1 MKTILNGASGVALL
15 MGLVG
20 GAFPAWGQMPEVV
33 VTVAGSGPQEAT
45 TQGGDQA
52 SAASQPAADEAD
64 DSSRVVITGTSI
76 RGVPPTGSNL
86 ISVSRDD
93 IETLGAANTPDILAT
108 VPQLNSFNTAPQA
121 SIGGFGSFAPGMRG
135 LSANATLPLM
145 NGHRLVAA
153 AANETNP
160 DFPLIPSLAL
170 ERVEVVAD
178 GASAIYGSDA
188 VAGVVNF
195 ITRRGFSGFE
205 VSAAYGV
212 ADEYHSGNIGAVYGT
227 DWGSGS
233 ALVAYQY
240 TENDNIM
247 GRDRDYRSQDFRPFG
262 GIDTRSTSCPDAN
275 VLVNTTAFAVNY
287 AAPGLAPNTRNFCDA
302 GAPADLF
309 PASRIHALFA
319 SGEQDIADGITVWAE
334 ALITDRKDELRAAL
348 PVQSALIANTNPF
361 FRQPAGT
368 GATLEFVSF
377 RPDNL
382 VGADHFLNTDNRE
395 VGNTSAGV
403 DFELPGNF
411 NLSVYGTFDWA
422 ENVAFIPSINTAA
435 LGAAAAGT
443 TTATALDPFGTGTS
457 PAVVSAILNS
467 ATSVDNEQRTSLA
480 AVKLDGPLFQMPGG
494 EAKVAVGAELR
505 RETFKQAGFVG
516 ASPVPESLDR
526 DVKSLFAEVFVP
538 IIGEG
543 NQAPLMKSLDLSLSG
558 RYDDYSD
565 FGSTTNPKVGINWV
579 PADGLLVR
587 GSYGTS
593 FRAPG
598 TRQLGATVGAYY
610 LDAANSAV
618 FANDP
623 TRGTAQVNTVYLLG
637 GNRGLQP
644 EDATTYSFGVDYNPA
659 FLPDLRTS
667 LTYYSL
673 DYSGVIGTPSAVL
686 VFSDPTL
693 ASVVYRNPSSTQL
706 ASLLALGVPVNLPTP
721 LPTIGNF
728 LDLRVNNLGVRE
740 TDGLDF
746 DVNYTWTTAFGS
758 VFADLAGNYILNF
771 DTKASPSSTVANALD
786 LGVPQATVRGTLGVQ
801 AGPFSVTGFVNY
813 REGVKANFA
822 TPTGVSS
829 YQADPYT
836 TADLRLT
843 WTLPDSGLTS
853 GTALTLQVNDIFDET
868 PPFFPATDGIGG
880 AYNPIGRYVAVNL
893 RKAF

>member
-1 MKTILNGASGVALL
+1 M
-15 MGLVG
+15 
-20 GAFPAWGQMPEVV
+20 
-33 VTVAGSGPQEAT
+33 
-45 TQGGDQA
+45 
-52 SAASQPAADEAD
+52 SQPGEGISPPSTEAEGED
-64 DSSRVVITGTSI
+64 QDRVIITGSSI

-86 ISVSRDD
+86 ISVSRED
-93 IETLGAANTPDILAT
+93 IETVGAANTPDLLAS

-135 LSANATLPLM
+135 LPANATLPLM

-160 DFPLIPSLAL
+160 DFPLIPGLAL

-178 GASAIYGSDA
+178 GSSAIYGSDA

-195 ITRRGFSGFE
+195 ITRKRFSGLE
-205 VSAAYGV
+205 VSATYGQ
-212 ADEYHSGNIGAVYGT
+212 ADEYTSGNIGAVYGAVW
-227 DWGSGS
+227 DSGS
-233 ALVAYQY
+233 ALLAYQY
-240 TENDNIM
+240 TENDDIM
-247 GRDRDYRSQDFRPFG
+247 GRDRDYRLQDFRPYG
-262 GIDTRSTSCPDAN
+262 GVDTRSTSCPSPN
-275 VLVNTTAFAVNY
+275 VLVNSTFFAVNY
-287 AAPGLAPNTRNFCDA
+287 AAPALAPGTQNFCDA

-309 PASRIHALFA
+309 PSSRVHAVFGSA
-319 SGEQDIADGITVWAE
+319 EQDVGEGITVWAE
-334 ALITDRKDELRAAL
+334 ALLTDRKDELRAAL

-361 FRQPAGT
+361 FKAPPGS

-382 VGADHFLNTDNRE
+382 VGSDHFLNTDKRQ

-403 DFELPGNF
+403 DFELPGDF
-411 NLSVYGTFDWA
+411 KLSVYGTFDWA
-422 ENVAFIPSINTAA
+422 ENVAFIPSIDTAA

-467 ATSVDNEQRTSLA
+467 ATSVDNEQRTNLGA
-480 AVKLDGPLFQMPGG
+480 IKLDGPLIDLPGG
-494 EAKVAVGAELR
+494 ALKVALGAELR

-516 ASPVPESLDR
+516 ASPVPENLDR
-526 DVKSLFAEVFVP
+526 DVRSVFAEAFIP
-538 IIGEG
+538 LIGAA
-543 NQAPLMKSLDLSLSG
+543 NAAPFMQSLDLSLSS

-565 FGSTTNPKVGINWV
+565 FGSTTNPKIGINWA

-610 LDAANSAV
+610 LNAANSAV

-623 TRGTAQVNTVYLLG
+623 TRGATQVNTVYLLG
-637 GNRGLQP
+637 GNRNLQP
-644 EDATTYSFGVDYNPA
+644 EDATTYSLGIDFNPS

-667 LTYYSL
+667 LTYYDL
-673 DYSGVIGTPSAVL
+673 EYSGVIGTPSAVL

-693 ASVVYRNPSSTQL
+693 SSVIYRDPSSTQL
-706 ASLLALGVPVNLPTP
+706 ASLLALGVPVNLPSP
-721 LPTIGNF
+721 LPAIGNF
-728 LDLRVNNLGVRE
+728 LDLRVNNLGIRN
-740 TDGLDF
+740 TDGIDF
-746 DVNYTWTTAFGS
+746 DVSYRWTTDFGS

-771 DTKASPSSTVANALD
+771 DTQASPSSLAADALA
-786 LGVPQATVRGTLGVQ
+786 LGIPKATVRGTLGVQ
-801 AGPFSVTGFVNY
+801 TGPFSITGFVNY
-813 REGVKANFA
+813 RDGVKSNFA

-829 YQADPYT
+829 YEADPYT
-836 TADLRLT
+836 TVDLRVS
-843 WTLPDSGLTS
+843 WVLPDAGLTE
-853 GTALTLQVNDIFDET
+853 GTVLALQVNDLLDET

-880 AYNPIGRYVAVNL
+880 AYNPIGRFVALNL